1 MPRVQSA
8 CQLRQKFARGVC
20 TESLSPLC
28 TYKGCLKLSA
38 SSRHLRPNDY
48 PESGLDTW
56 IGRVEEA
63 DTHQLPQTWASL
75 DSRNNRLADLALS
88 LDGFDQ
94 AVETIRE
101 QVGAHRIGV
110 ILGTSTASIGRTE
123 SAYAALDNGRVTPLF
138 QQFDADRDGINIG
151 EAAGF
156 ALLLPA
162 AAAGYEFHLAGSGET
177 SDAWHMAQPHPEG
190 LGARDAMRHALDTA
204 GLSPADIGYVNLH
217 GTATPANDVTE
228 ARALAGVFD
237 SPVPASSTKA
247 WTGHT
252 LGAAGI
258 VGAVTALDVLASGHV
273 PGTLNL
279 TTPEAGL
286 AYPVLQHSTTTQ
298 RDPATRTAPKSCS
311 QPTRGGGGQSGLR
324 CGRSGSGSY
333 PIRVQTAGMA
343 LFESMIMVASDQ
355 NPTLLVVTDVP
366 VPGALADI
374 HGPGTTAAFAL
385 VIESP
390 RDSAA
395 HTGAGALGSCSG
407 NRCPMALG
415 RSADKGYLLVG

>member
-1 MPRVQSA
+1 MHSSAAGTPRHSHRATVAAWTLASA
-8 CQLRQKFARGVC
+8 CGTGRAHLHDA
-20 TESLSPLC
+20 
-28 TYKGCLKLSA
+28 LKQGRSG
-38 SSRHLRPNDY
+38 LRPNDY

-123 SAYAALDNGRVTPLF
+123 SAYAALDNGRVTPRF
-138 QQFDADRDGINIG
+138 QQPTVHNPHSVGHFVANRLGLGGPSMSISTACSSSGKVFAAAARWLNASVVDAVVVGGVDSLCLSILHGFASLELISTQQCRPFDADRDGINIG

-162 AAAGYEFHLAGSGET
+162 ATAGYEFHLAGSGET

-298 RDPATRTAPKSCS
+298 RDHVMCNSLGFGGNNCSLIFGRT
-311 QPTRGGGGQSGLR
+311 G
-324 CGRSGSGSY
+324 
-333 PIRVQTAGMA
+333 
-343 LFESMIMVASDQ
+343 
-355 NPTLLVVTDVP
+355 
-366 VPGALADI
+366 
-374 HGPGTTAAFAL
+374 
-385 VIESP
+385 
-390 RDSAA
+390 
-395 HTGAGALGSCSG
+395 
-407 NRCPMALG
+407 
-415 RSADKGYLLVG
+415 

>member
-1 MPRVQSA
+1 LHDA
-8 CQLRQKFARGVC
+8 
-20 TESLSPLC
+20 
-28 TYKGCLKLSA
+28 LKQGRSG
-38 SSRHLRPNDY
+38 LRPNDY

-123 SAYAALDNGRVTPLF
+123 SAYAALDNGRVTPRF
-138 QQFDADRDGINIG
+138 QQPTVHNPHSVGHFVANRLGLGGPSMSISTACSSSGKVFAAAARWLNASVVDAVVVGGVDSLCLSILHGFASLELISTQQCRPFDADRDGINIG

-162 AAAGYEFHLAGSGET
+162 ATAGYEFHLAGSGET

-258 VGAVTALDVLASGHV
+258 VGAVTALDVLSSGHV

-298 RDPATRTAPKSCS
+298 RDHVMCNSLGFGGNNCSLIFGRT
-311 QPTRGGGGQSGLR
+311 G
-324 CGRSGSGSY
+324 
-333 PIRVQTAGMA
+333 
-343 LFESMIMVASDQ
+343 
-355 NPTLLVVTDVP
+355 
-366 VPGALADI
+366 
-374 HGPGTTAAFAL
+374 
-385 VIESP
+385 
-390 RDSAA
+390 
-395 HTGAGALGSCSG
+395 
-407 NRCPMALG
+407 
-415 RSADKGYLLVG
+415 